1 VKEHFKK
8 KVPET
13 DPPIDHLAKSFFT
26 KMSKPVK
33 KQPTSYYECMFGK
46 QMKKSTKKNVK
57 SYQYAWKYKHGQP
70 LVRLEEVEN
79 LQPNCVDSTTGI

>member
-1 VKEHFKK
+1 MTGKEIQAKVNEEAKEHFKK

-46 QMKKSTKKNVK
+46 QLKKSTKKNV
-57 SYQYAWKYKHGQP
+57 
-70 LVRLEEVEN
+70 
-79 LQPNCVDSTTGI
+79 